1 MKRIAQ
7 VLALALAAF
16 LGSLFGSA
24 RDLSADR
31 PVSYTLKPVTAA
43 ECTSIEI
50 TRQLDGQ
57 GGTVIVATFS
67 FEIKDSNGTPREWA
81 STSLQ
86 LTGPQR
92 TSLSSFVTS
101 VAVPQFNSEQ
111 NL

>member
-24 RDLSADR
+24 RTADADR

-43 ECTSIEI
+43 ECTSITI
-50 TRQLDGQ
+50 TRQSDGD
-57 GGTVIVATFS
+57 GGTVIVATFA
-67 FEIKDSNGTPREWA
+67 FEIKDASGLVREHA
-81 STSLQ
+81 ATSLQ

-92 TSLSSFVTS
+92 TSLSNFVTS